1 MRAESSDAPERIT
14 RKNRRRGMP
23 NLLACLAVGS
33 VVVVSAFLWASRS
46 ESHRRITS
54 TEPEVRAVVTEA
66 NSGAVIRSTPASLS
80 AEAFPADR
88 QTSFNDQ
95 NFVPAGAHNI
105 VTFHH
110 SPGDSPRVEAPAKV
124 KLTIVRQT
132 PSMRDRACWPYRQ
145 GSIEA
150 RNCRLSVGLK
160 HRD

>member
-1 MRAESSDAPERIT
+1 MKAESSDAPERIT

-23 NLLACLAVGS
+23 NLVAFLAVAS
-33 VVVVSAFLWASRS
+33 VVVFSAFLWASRS
-46 ESHRRITS
+46 EPHRRITS
-54 TEPEVRAVVTEA
+54 TGPEARAVVEA
-66 NSGAVIRSTPASLS
+66 NSGVVIRSTPATLS

-150 RNCRLSVGLK
+150 RKCRLSVGLK